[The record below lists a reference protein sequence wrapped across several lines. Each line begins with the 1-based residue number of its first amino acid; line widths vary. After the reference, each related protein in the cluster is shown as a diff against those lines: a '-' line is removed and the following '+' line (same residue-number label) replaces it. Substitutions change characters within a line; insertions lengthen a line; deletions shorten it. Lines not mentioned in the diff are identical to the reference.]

1 MRTANNMDLQDEM
14 IRTCRL
20 LFQKGLA
27 TSTSG
32 NLSAR
37 VDDGI
42 VLTATGVSLADV
54 TEQNLARTDLAGN
67 VSGSVRPTKELG
79 LHLAIYNRHPDARVV
94 IHVHPAHCIA
104 VSAQMDLNR
113 EQFLPAIT
121 PQSVM
126 RAGRVPVVPYFP
138 PGSAELAQAVENCPA
153 RSAVAL
159 QNHGLVVFAAE
170 FVKAIGI
177 LEEIE
182 DNCRVRLLAGPSART
197 LTQGEIDLL
206 LKRVM

>member
-1 MRTANNMDLQDEM
+1 MDLPTEM
-14 IRTCRL
+14 ISTCRWL
-20 LFQKGLA
+20 HQKGLA

-37 VDDGI
+37 VEDQI

-54 TEQNLARTDLAGN
+54 EEQNLARTDLAGN
-67 VSGSVRPTKELG
+67 VLGTARPTKEAG
-79 LHLAIYNRHPDARVV
+79 LHLAIYKRHPDARAT
-94 IHVHPAHCIA
+94 IHVHPVHCIA
-104 VSAQMDLNR
+104 VTAQMNLAR

-138 PGSAELAQAVENCPA
+138 PGSAELAQAVENTEA
-153 RSAVAL
+153 RAAVAL
-159 QNHGLVVFAAE
+159 QNHGLVVFAAD
-170 FVKAIGI
+170 FAKAVGM

-182 DNCRVRLLAGPSART
+182 ENCRARLLAGPAART
-197 LTQGEIDLL
+197 LTPDEIELL
-206 LKRVM
+206 LKRKM